1 MLFFNSLLRL
11 LRRPRRRYEDNIK
24 MDVQEV
30 RMGGM
35 DWIDSAQDK
44 DRSRA
49 FVSAVMNIRVP

>member
-1 MLFFNSLLRL
+1 LKSLLRL
-11 LRRPRRRYEDNIK
+11 LTRPRRRYEDNIK

-30 RMGGM
+30 GMGGGI
-35 DWIDSAQDK
+35 DWIDPAQDK

>member
-1 MLFFNSLLRL
+1 MKSLLRL
-11 LRRPRRRYEDNIK
+11 LTRPRRRYEDNIK

-30 RMGGM
+30 GMGGGI
-35 DWIDSAQDK
+35 DWIDPAQDK